1 MRILC
6 ELRTAFFPPY
16 MSKQQIQERTK
27 QFEEGIASFLS
38 YRHLLPDG
46 TDVYLI
52 DNTIGSPSEI
62 PASIANMLD
71 NHKVRVVV
79 YPDNTL
85 GSINKGAGEVGGLL
99 YMLDDISRHDWFIH
113 FEPRQVLKS
122 FYLIES
128 FLKEPRNLFTV
139 NVVNRIIPHFN
150 TGLYTV
156 AVPDLLV
163 FLRQFSYHRLLQM
176 VNRRES
182 LEYIMYDHFMR
193 NTSCHLLD
201 KMDLV
206 WISPEGEKYH
216 W

>member
-99 YMLDDISRHDWFIH
+99 FMRDEIAKYDWFIH

-122 FYLIES
+122 FYFVDS
-128 FLKEPRNLFTV
+128 FLKEPRTLFTA
-139 NVVNRIIPHFN
+139 NVANPVPPHFN
-150 TGLYTV
+150 TGLYATSSS
-156 AVPDLLV
+156 DMLRFLNCFSHERLV
-163 FLRQFSYHRLLQM
+163 QM

-182 LEYIMYDHFMR
+182 LENIMYAFFMQ